1 MSQIKIDSRKDF
13 LKLLNNKIFSKVFVL
28 SGTNSFEKSGAKK
41 LLTKSLNKD
50 QKSFIYLKKSKEP
63 NLNELLK
70 IKYFFDKFKPKILLA
85 IGGGS
90 VIDYAKILCATKID
104 ETIKKKIANNKNLD
118 FKKITKLLAI
128 PTTAGSGAESTSSA
142 VIYINKI
149 KYSIEDER
157 LIPDYYYLSPD
168 LIIRSN
174 KLIKSS
180 AGFDAISQSIESLIS
195 LKSNNNSV
203 KFAKES
209 LSISLKNFIPSIKKP
224 TLYNTY
230 KMSLAA
236 NLSGKAI
243 NISRTTAPHAVS
255 YPFTAHFGISHG
267 HAVSLTIEKFLKF
280 NYYKINYSNSNFDLN
295 SRYKILFDIFNTKNI
310 HQLIKKIHY
319 LKKQSGLET
328 DFTKLG
334 INLKNNL
341 PKILSG
347 INDKRLSNNPIK
359 IDKKDVK
366 IILLSKNLF

>member
-1 MSQIKIDSRKDF
+1 MKQIKIDTKKDF
-13 LKLLNNKIFSKVFVL
+13 FRILRGKFFSRIFIL
-28 SGTNSFEKSGAKK
+28 SGRNSFEKSGAKK
-41 LLTKSLNKD
+41 LLKKNLNNN
-50 QKSFIYLKKSKEP
+50 QKSFVFLKKSKEP
-63 NLNELLK
+63 NLDELLK
-70 IKYFFDKFKPKILLA
+70 IKHSFNKFKPKLLLA

-90 VIDYAKILCATKID
+90 VIDYAKILCSTKID
-104 ETIKKKIANNKNLD
+104 NALKKKIIKNQNLD
-118 FKKITKLLAI
+118 FKKTVKLLAI

-149 KYSIEDER
+149 KFSIEDEK

-168 LIIRSN
+168 LIIKSN

-195 LKSNNNSV
+195 LKSNNISV

-255 YPFTAHFGISHG
+255 YPFTAHFGINHG

-280 NYYKINYSNSNFDLN
+280 NYEKINFSNSNFDLN
-295 SRYKILFDIFNTKNI
+295 KRYELLFDIFKAKNI
-310 HQLIKKIHY
+310 YQLIKKIYY

-328 DFTKLG
+328 DLTKLG

-359 IDKKDVK
+359 IEKNDVK

>member
-1 MSQIKIDSRKDF
+1 M
-13 LKLLNNKIFSKVFVL
+13 
-28 SGTNSFEKSGAKK
+28 
-41 LLTKSLNKD
+41 
-50 QKSFIYLKKSKEP
+50 KKSKEP
-63 NLNELLK
+63 NLDELLK
-70 IKYFFDKFKPKILLA
+70 IKYIFDKFKPKLLLA

-90 VIDYAKILCATKID
+90 VIDYAKILCSTKID
-104 ETIKKKIANNKNLD
+104 KTVKKKIIKNKNLD
-118 FKKITKLLAI
+118 FKKTIKLLAI

-149 KYSIEDER
+149 KFSIEDEK

-168 LIIRSN
+168 LIIKSN
-174 KLIKSS
+174 KSIKSS

-195 LKSNNNSV
+195 LKSNNKSI

-280 NYYKINYSNSNFDLN
+280 NFYKINYSNSNFDLN

-359 IDKKDVK
+359 IEKNDVK